1 MILRLDKME
10 KISYIIHCLLTNY
23 GEFGIALG
31 VAILVLFII
40 EISLYLG
47 LYGRVASF
55 RLTNRKQ
62 CRDQEPPIS
71 VVVPL
76 FAEDS
81 KYLDTTLVSL
91 LTQDYKE
98 FEVVLVYVG
107 NNADYFDDIKSLQR
121 LYPHLSPVYIG
132 FSPQYPVS
140 PKTALN
146 VGVKSA
152 KYDFVITSSPDATP
166 SSERWLS
173 LMAKGFL
180 YGDVVLGYSGV
191 ARSGGVK
198 NFFFREYRFTTS
210 IEWITSAIRRK
221 TYAASRNALGFKKS
235 LYFDVRGYNYLNMS
249 VGDDDLFLQKI
260 ATRDNV
266 SVVLSPRATCS
277 ERTWGGWGW
286 WWHRIKELRAT
297 HRYYPRFAK
306 AHAVAELTMRVLFF
320 ASVIAALVFMPWE
333 FKVAALVMLLLRY
346 FFVLFVVVR
355 NAHRLGE
362 YGLAPFHFIY
372 DIIEPLLRI
381 ILVIS
386 SCGKPKQKW

>member
-1 MILRLDKME
+1 ME
-10 KISYIIHCLLTNY
+10 KISYIIHSILTNY

-40 EISLYLG
+40 EISLHLG
-47 LYGRVASF
+47 LYGRIASF
-55 RLTNRKQ
+55 RLTLRKP

-71 VVVPL
+71 VIVPL

-91 LTQDYKE
+91 LTQDHKE

-107 NNADYFDDIKSLQR
+107 NSNDYFSDIKSLQR
-121 LYPHLSPVYIG
+121 LYPHLTPVHIDY
-132 FSPQYPVS
+132 SPQYPVS
-140 PKTALN
+140 PKIALN
-146 VGVKSA
+146 VGIKSA
-152 KYDFVITSSPDATP
+152 KYDFIVTTSPDATP

-180 YGDVVLGYSGV
+180 YGDVVLGYSGIE
-191 ARSGGVK
+191 RTGGVK

-210 IEWITSAIRRK
+210 VEWITSAIRHK

-235 LYFDVRGYNYLNMS
+235 LYFDVRGYNYLHMAI
-249 VGDDDLFLQKI
+249 GEDDLFVQQI

-266 SVVLSPRATCS
+266 SVVLSPRATCN
-277 ERTWGGWGW
+277 ERTWGGWIW

-297 HRYYPRFAK
+297 HRYYPKMAK
-306 AHAVAELTMRVLFF
+306 AHAVAELTMRLLFF
-320 ASVIAALVFMPWE
+320 ASVVAALVFMPWE
-333 FKVAALVMLLLRY
+333 FKVAALVLLLLRY

-362 YGLAPFHFIY
+362 QGLAPFHFVY
-372 DIIEPLLRI
+372 DIIEPFLRI
-381 ILVIS
+381 ALAIG
-386 SCGKPKQKW
+386 SCRKPKKSWE

>member
-1 MILRLDKME
+1 ME
-10 KISYIIHCLLTNY
+10 KISYIIHSLLTNY

-62 CRDQEPPIS
+62 CRDQEPPVS

-76 FAEDS
+76 FAEDTN
-81 KYLDTTLVSL
+81 YLDTTLVSL

-121 LYPHLSPVYIG
+121 LYPHLSPVHVG
-132 FSPQYPVS
+132 FSPQYPIS

-191 ARSGGVK
+191 AR
-198 NFFFREYRFTTS
+198 
-210 IEWITSAIRRK
+210 IRRK
-221 TYAASRNALGFKKS
+221 TYAASRNAFGFKKS
-235 LYFDVRGYNYLNMS
+235 LYFDVRGYNYLNMN